1 MSRHITVTVQDDS
14 TKARVRCEAW
24 DRQIHLTFV
33 TYEGKEEHSD
43 SAPSFTPE
51 GLHAFLAVL
60 NHLEREI

>member
-14 TKARVRCEAW
+14 TKVRVRCETW
-24 DRQIHLTFV
+24 DRQIHLTFG
-33 TYEGKEEHSD
+33 TYTGKDERGN
-43 SAPSFTPE
+43 SAPSFSAE